1 MDRDYHLGV
10 EWDKWEESDD
20 TFTLISNRD
29 YIAVFNFG
37 KRNILVYQL
46 IYQKRNYSVVGTYD
60 RKTIGNILRDWQYG
74 NVYITLKL

>member
-20 TFTLISNRD
+20 TFTLISDRD

-37 KRNILVYQL
+37 KQNILIYQL
-46 IYQKRNYSVVGTYD
+46 IYKKRNYSVVGTYD

-74 NVYITLKL
+74 YVYITLKL

>member
-60 RKTIGNILRDWQYG
+60 KRVDLLNGMCCLM
-74 NVYITLKL
+74 VCSVKLIFY